1 MIYYGIQKRKTKNRE
16 WMNDLKK
23 KQNKKKNLLNLKKKR
38 GKKTRDDDD
47 DKMREIKTTT
57 PLIYPFCSYFNNADA

>member
-1 MIYYGIQKRKTKNRE
+1 MGFKKEKQKTVNE
-16 WMNDLKK
+16 WTIWKK
-23 KQNKKKNLLNLKKKR
+23 KQNKKKEPIEFEEKKR
-38 GKKTRDDDD
+38 KKTRDDDD